1 MALIVDR
8 VVASAREPGTVPR
21 AIRTAICLATP
32 LAVGLIAGDP
42 ASGAVASFGSF
53 TGFYAHREPYR
64 WRAGLLAGLALGFAV
79 AIAAGTLAAPSPV
92 AAALVPAAFAAVAS
106 FVCIGIELAPPRE
119 YLLVLVCLA
128 STGLPA
134 DPSAWASRAGL
145 ALAGA
150 GFAWLVTMSG
160 WLWDPRRP
168 ERQALVA
175 ALDRVEALLDRPGS
189 EERRRDAVRSVRG
202 ARHAI
207 LRAGNGR
214 EELRAGLLGLEE
226 LLSAAL
232 SVGFVGAEEPNR
244 RRIAAARAD
253 IEVAEEGRGEAP
265 EELRALSPWQM
276 LRAAASPFSMAPP
289 TAARMGIALAVA
301 GGIGAAIH
309 ATNGYWIA
317 LTVAA
322 ALQGTSPLHARRR
335 ALERGGGT
343 AVGAVIAGGLV
354 ALDPAPGVV
363 VGIIAVLQ
371 GLTETAIPAFYALGA
386 ALLTPIPI
394 LLLHIADP
402 VANSGHFVVARLL
415 DTAIGCVV
423 AIVAAATIWPRAAQ
437 RRLAEA
443 DRAGFAAAA
452 GLILALTAEPG
463 PGKPGRVELGR
474 RRAQA
479 ATVAM
484 RNLVDSSLGERGTPA
499 TAVEGPGVERLLML
513 AIGAGAEA
521 HAMPAPGR
529 AELEGALRRIGA
541 ALPAAPVPAPAVPD
555 IPGLPRTTGEL
566 RRLARSPAT

>member
-1 MALIVDR
+1 MAAIRDR
-8 VVASAREPGTVPR
+8 LLASAREPGTMAR
-21 AIRTAICLATP
+21 AVRTAICLAAP
-32 LAVGLIAGDP
+32 LAVGLLAGAP

-53 TGFYAHREPYR
+53 VGFYAHREPYR
-64 WRAGLLAGLALGFAV
+64 WRAGLLAFLALGFAI
-79 AIAAGTLAAPSPV
+79 AIAAGTLAAPSPL
-92 AAALVPAAFAAVAS
+92 ATALVPAGFAAVAS

-134 DPSAWASRAGL
+134 DPGAWASRAGL

-160 WLWDPRRP
+160 WVRGPRRP
-168 ERQALVA
+168 ERQALIA
-175 ALDRVEALLDRPGS
+175 ALDRVEAALDRPDS
-189 EERRRDAVRSVRG
+189 VERRRDAVRSVRA

-207 LRAGNGR
+207 LRAGPGR
-214 EELRAGLLGLEE
+214 EDLRAALLGLEE

-232 SVGFVGAEEPNR
+232 SVGFVGTEEPTR
-244 RRIAAARAD
+244 KRIAAARAD
-253 IEVAEEGRGEAP
+253 IEVAGEGRGEAP

-276 LRAAASPFSMAPP
+276 LRAAASARSLAPP

-343 AVGAVIAGGLV
+343 AVGALLASGLIAI
-354 ALDPAPGVV
+354 DPAPGVI
-363 VGIIAVLQ
+363 VGIVAVLQ
-371 GLTETAIPAFYALGA
+371 ALTETAIPAFYALGA

-402 VANSGHFVVARLL
+402 AVDAGHFVAARLL
-415 DTAIGCVV
+415 DTAIGCAV
-423 AIVAAATIWPRAAQ
+423 AIVAGIALWPKAAQ
-437 RRLAEA
+437 RRLAGA

-452 GLILALTAEPG
+452 ELILALTAEPS
-463 PGKPGRVELGR
+463 PAKHGRVERGR

-484 RNLVDSSLGERGTPA
+484 RNLVDASLGERGTPA
-499 TAVEGPGVERLLML
+499 AAAEGPGVERLLML
-513 AIGAGAEA
+513 AIGAGSDA
-521 HAMPAPGR
+521 HAMPDSAR
-529 AELEGALRRIGA
+529 AELESALRSIEST
-541 ALPAAPVPAPAVPD
+541 LPAAPSPTPSVPD

-566 RRLARSPAT
+566 RRLAQPAT